1 MTLHD
6 NVTNMKRST
15 SLLAIA
21 ITFTL
26 VGCASNPNAVGA
38 GYGAG
43 YTPVIDGP
51 QDGKYWTNLTEC
63 RTLASQVQRNR
74 EGEAAGQA
82 VAGALAG
89 ALVGGVL
96 GGRGY
101 RNETAA
107 FGAKAGALTGGAEGL
122 GSAAQGGKQVIIN
135 CMVGRGYRV
144 LG

>member
-1 MTLHD
+1 MNYSKLL
-6 NVTNMKRST
+6 MPFAIIT
-15 SLLAIA
+15 S
-21 ITFTL
+21 L
-26 VGCASNPNAVGA
+26 VGCASNPNAIGA

-51 QDGKYWTNLTEC
+51 QDSNYWTNLTEC
-63 RTLASQVQRNR
+63 RSLASQVQRNR

-89 ALVGGVL
+89 ALVGGML